1 MKSVALNH
9 FRAACTL
16 FLLLAGFAVSAATK
30 PFEIQELEF
39 KSSQVS
45 DIIRVLSEDAD
56 VNIVATP
63 EAGKKTVTIFLKKV
77 NLEDAIKNI
86 CRISDLWY
94 RKDDTANGTYRLMTK
109 EEYSKD
115 LVLGQDDNVKVFQL
129 RTPNVIAIAMAI
141 QNLYAPRVRVSYT
154 PTITGGF
161 GGGMGGFAGGGA
173 RGAGGNRNGGNF
185 GGGMGGGFGG
195 GMGGGMGGFGGGF
208 GGNMMGGFGGG
219 GNLYGGRGNNTF
231 GGNSYGNN
239 RNNMGN
245 TGYGN
250 MGQQNQVPRDL
261 SVNQVEEIASES
273 DGKHV
278 DSEKLA
284 EVAGMNKVI
293 FVTVNSEHNQLIV
306 KTSDQNI
313 IKSIADLVEQMD
325 IPQTQVMLEMKI
337 IDVKVGEDFSS
348 LFNFEIKNTKIQGDS
363 LNPLIMGG
371 AAALTGGGSFVY
383 EFVSDKVKANI
394 ELLER
399 NNRLNVISNPM
410 LVASNHRPAHLFVG
424 EERIMVRGYS
434 IDNID
439 NINTTR
445 TITTPETELEDIG
458 TTLQIVPHINSDGS
472 IHIQMMQENAT
483 LNEGAANIPV
493 VDSNNGGVVNL
504 PVDTITTAR
513 MQGEVFAKHGYT
525 VAVGGLIRDS
535 FSRNRR
541 KVPYLAD
548 IPLLGNIFRQTED
561 TDSKSEMVL
570 LITPY
575 ILNQGNNPPQAQYDP
590 TNKYHQY
597 APDTAMQSLP
607 VPPPAQPDSPECGEF
622 CAPVNMMSSD
632 R

>member
-1 MKSVALNH
+1 MKSVVLNH

-16 FLLLAGFAVSAATK
+16 VLLLAGFAVSAATK

-56 VNIVATP
+56 MNIVATP
-63 EAGKKTVTIFLKKV
+63 EAGKKNVTIFLKKV

-94 RKDDTANGTYRLMTK
+94 RKDDTANGTFRLMTK

-154 PTITGGF
+154 PTITGG
-161 GGGMGGFAGGGA
+161 GMGGFGGGGA

-185 GGGMGGGFGG
+185 GVGM
-195 GMGGGMGGFGGGF
+195 GGMGGFGD
-208 GGNMMGGFGGG
+208 GNAMGSFGGG
-219 GNLYGGRGNNTF
+219 SGNMYGGRGNNSF
-231 GGNSYGNN
+231 GSNSYGNN

-306 KTSDQNI
+306 KTSDQSI
-313 IKSIADLVEQMD
+313 IKSIADLVAQMD

-513 MQGEVFAKHGYT
+513 MEGEIFAKHGYT

-561 TDSKSEMVL
+561 TDSKSL
-570 LITPY
+570 LWFEA
-575 ILNQGNNPPQAQYDP
+575 LHR
-590 TNKYHQY
+590 HQ
-597 APDTAMQSLP
+597 PRQ
-607 VPPPAQPDSPECGEF
+607 
-622 CAPVNMMSSD
+622 